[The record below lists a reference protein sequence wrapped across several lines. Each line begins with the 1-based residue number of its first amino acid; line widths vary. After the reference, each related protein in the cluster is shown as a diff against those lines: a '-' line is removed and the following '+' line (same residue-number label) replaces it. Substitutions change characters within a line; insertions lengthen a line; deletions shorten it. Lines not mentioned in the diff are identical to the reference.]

1 MTITHRE
8 RIMTKFCEPIEA
20 IFEPTL
26 DRAFF
31 DGKPGL
37 DLEVKA
43 VLEALFFEQQVG
55 KDADYWD
62 GLGE

>member
-1 MTITHRE
+1 
-8 RIMTKFCEPIEA
+8 MTKFCEPIES

-37 DLEVKA
+37 NVEVKA

-62 GLGE
+62 GLD